1 MALHLATAV
10 FGPPLSVFP
19 LTCAPRNKFTSCYNR
34 GPYGKGHSGRMGYVS
49 TFTFDVRSYE
59 IDVYDHVNNAVY
71 VQWLEHGRCKL
82 LQDMGFDY
90 VNIGDK
96 WGVRFMTVRTDIS
109 YRRALKLGDRVSVAT
124 SVERFGNTSVT
135 FRQVI
140 TTEDK
145 PEPAADALVVV
156 VYTDVDTGRPTAVPA
171 EFRRLYA

>member
-1 MALHLATAV
+1 
-10 FGPPLSVFP
+10 
-19 LTCAPRNKFTSCYNR
+19 
-34 GPYGKGHSGRMGYVS
+34 MGYVS

-96 WGVRFMTVRTDIS
+96 WGVRFMTVRTEIN

-124 SVERFGNTSVT
+124 SVERFGTTSVT
-135 FRQVI
+135 FKQTI
-140 TTEDK
+140 STEGNPD
-145 PEPAADALVVV
+145 PAADALVVV
-156 VYTDVDTGRPTAVPA
+156 VYTDAKGGRPTPVPD
-171 EFRRLYA
+171 EFRRLYG